1 MPKPRF
7 EQTLEINAMKYLMLI
22 YQPKDFDAKALTES
36 EYKAVA
42 AQYAAVTAMPN
53 VTPGL
58 PAGLPKDAV
67 TVRVQ
72 NGETVTAQGPYQE
85 RAVGGYLEFEADTID
100 AAIELAAR
108 IPAARLG
115 GAVEVRPAQKYW

>member
-1 MPKPRF
+1 
-7 EQTLEINAMKYLMLI
+7 LEVDAMKYLLFI
-22 YQPKDFDAKALTES
+22 YQPEDFDAKALTES

-42 AQYAAVTAMPN
+42 AQYAAVTATPN
-53 VTPGL
+53 VKPGL

-72 NGETVTAQGPYQE
+72 NGATVTAQGPYQD
-85 RAVGGYLEFEADTID
+85 RAVGGYLEFEADTIE